1 MRARRTSNHF
11 ALDRVQPKPSHF
23 AGDSFALSDAGVGG
37 FEGEDSRE
45 GNVFYGAGCALYQ
58 DLFTD
63 LVDLGGPP
71 SPPPPPI
78 TPLDATNELTPVRIF
93 FAQGMSPEMSQQLGS
108 TTDRRSTD
116 LADRPYRAR
125 QRARELQSEDAADE
139 AVEIIDSTNN
149 PEVLRVCA
157 QHTPE
162 GDSLC
167 EAAGYENSVRASPL
181 KLATRL

>member
-1 MRARRTSNHF
+1 
-11 ALDRVQPKPSHF
+11 LF

-37 FEGEDSRE
+37 FEGEDNRE
-45 GNVFYGAGCALYQ
+45 GAVFYGAGCALYQ

-116 LADRPYRAR
+116 LADRPYRER
-125 QRARELQSEDAADE
+125 QRRRELQSQDAADE

-149 PEVLRVCA
+149 PDVLRVCT
-157 QHTPE
+157 QHTPDE
-162 GDSLC
+162 DSLC
-167 EAAGYENSVRASPL
+167 EAAGYENSVRTCSL
-181 KLATRL
+181 KRT

>member
-1 MRARRTSNHF
+1 M
-11 ALDRVQPKPSHF
+11 
-23 AGDSFALSDAGVGG
+23 DAGVAG
-37 FEGEDSRE
+37 FEDAQSAQCAT
-45 GNVFYGAGCALYQ
+45 FYGAGCALYQ

-116 LADRPYRAR
+116 LADRPYRER
-125 QRARELQSEDAADE
+125 QRRRELQSQDAADE

-149 PEVLRVCA
+149 PEVLRVCT
-157 QHTPE
+157 QHTPDE
-162 GDSLC
+162 DSLC
-167 EAAGYENSVRASPL
+167 EAAGYENSVRTFFAQTTISS
-181 KLATRL
+181 